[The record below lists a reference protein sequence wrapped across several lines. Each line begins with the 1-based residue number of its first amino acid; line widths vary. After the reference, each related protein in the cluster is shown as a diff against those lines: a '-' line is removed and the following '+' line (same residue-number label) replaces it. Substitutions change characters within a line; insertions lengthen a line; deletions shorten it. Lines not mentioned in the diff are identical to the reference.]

1 MKSGENGCLL
11 QWRRSIRKAH
21 ELEGQVSGE
30 HGIGYAKKPYLR
42 ESLPEKNLDLMNGIK
57 KVFDPKNIL
66 NPHKVAQR

>member
-1 MKSGENGCLL
+1 MIYPEKIVYVDFGNTTVQVE
-11 QWRRSIRKAH
+11 KA
-21 ELEGQVSGE
+21 
-30 HGIGYAKKPYLR
+30 AKKPYLR